1 MTYTPPSAPP
11 HPPGNGAPAY
21 SGLAYDPGADDP
33 GADDG
38 GYVDDF
44 DDFDDYGATAAE
56 VAQRARTA
64 ARGRG
69 RQVPAVYTPQPP
81 RGFSLQ
87 GGTLAINPWWALG
100 LLLLAAGVGVYVE
113 RRYKLTSRVEGKVRD
128 EVDDT
133 KRKYVATKRAVGQ
146 TAKDARRKLA
156 KRVYRRISGEDA
168 EGEEG

>member
-1 MTYTPPSAPP
+1 MSYTPPSAPP
-11 HPPGNGAPAY
+11 LPPGYGAPTYGAPAY
-21 SGLAYDPGADDP
+21 DLGA
-33 GADDG
+33 

-44 DDFDDYGATAAE
+44 DEDYGATAAE
-56 VAQRARTA
+56 VAQRARGA

-69 RQVPAVYTPQPP
+69 RQVPAAYTPQPP

-128 EVDDT
+128 EVEDT

-156 KRVYRRISGEDA
+156 KRVYRRISGEDEGA
-168 EGEEG
+168 EGDES

>member
-1 MTYTPPSAPP
+1 MTYTPPSAPSL
-11 HPPGNGAPAY
+11 PPGYGAPAY
-21 SGLAYDPGADDP
+21 SGLAYDPGADD
-33 GADDG
+33 G
-38 GYVDDF
+38 GYV

-156 KRVYRRISGEDA
+156 KRVYRRISGEDEGA
-168 EGEEG
+168 EGEES